1 MPVHGTQR
9 LAGCDEVG
17 VANDISGG
25 EVQELHQVKVGGKG
39 LQHKELQV
47 KGLQHK
53 ELQVKGLQLKELYQV
68 KGLQLKELYQVKV
81 GGKGLQHKEL
91 RLVKVGGKGLQHT
104 ELYHSPP
111 VSNSH
116 LRIPC
121 QQQPRLQLL
130 SQFSSVQFK
139 MVSMLFTKKN

>member
-1 MPVHGTQR
+1 MSSNQKNRTRLLPVHGTQR
-9 LAGCDEVG
+9 LAGCDEVS

-25 EVQELHQVKVGGKG
+25 EVQELH
-39 LQHKELQV
+39 
-47 KGLQHK
+47 
-53 ELQVKGLQLKELYQV
+53 
-68 KGLQLKELYQVKV
+68 QVKV